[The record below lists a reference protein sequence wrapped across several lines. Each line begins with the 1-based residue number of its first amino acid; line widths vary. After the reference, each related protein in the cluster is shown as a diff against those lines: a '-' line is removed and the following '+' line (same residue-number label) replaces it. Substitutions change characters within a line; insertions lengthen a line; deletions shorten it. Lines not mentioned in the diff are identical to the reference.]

1 MQPLYVLD
9 IENLLLLFVFL
20 FFFFL
25 IMQPNKIPMS
35 NLSTEV

>member
-9 IENLLLLFVFL
+9 IENLLLVLFS
-20 FFFFL
+20 FL

>member
-9 IENLLLLFVFL
+9 TENLLLLL
-20 FFFFL
+20 FFL

>member
-1 MQPLYVLD
+1 MQPLCVLD
-9 IENLLLLFVFL
+9 IENLLLL

>member
-9 IENLLLLFVFL
+9 IENLLLLFVF